1 MYYLQKNALL
11 KESYDAT
18 EEIRKNALETLADA
32 SDGLIFEPDEHRY
45 FLGGREMRSVS
56 SIVEHYA
63 PFDKVAVATR
73 CSLNPK
79 HEHYGKSV
87 EEIIAIWEEDGRIAA
102 EEGTRLHAFG
112 EACFLYMT
120 GHETEIEDDNKD
132 RVTEQGLQAISPKE
146 ESIARWWAENDWRRF
161 TPIAKETRIVNV
173 ALGYAGTFD
182 LLLYDLYNFCFVD
195 KDYKSNKDLDR
206 WFGEMCL
213 PPLSMLKRN
222 DIGKYTI
229 QQTAYTIQ
237 LRNLGLPINGNTLIW
252 LRENGYEER
261 HLSLD
266 YDKVVEY
273 AIRTYMQSLN

>member
-32 SDGLIFEPDEHRY
+32 SDGLTFEPDEHRY

-63 PFDKVAVATR
+63 PFDKVAVASR
-73 CSLNPK
+73 CSLNQR
-79 HEHYGKSV
+79 HEHFGKSV

-120 GHETEIEDDNKD
+120 GHESEIEDDNKD
-132 RVTEQGLQAISPKE
+132 RVTEQGLLAVSPKE
-146 ESIARWWAENDWRRF
+146 ESIARWWAENDWRRY

-266 YDKVVEY
+266 YDRVIEY
-273 AIRTYMQSLN
+273 AIRTYMESLN